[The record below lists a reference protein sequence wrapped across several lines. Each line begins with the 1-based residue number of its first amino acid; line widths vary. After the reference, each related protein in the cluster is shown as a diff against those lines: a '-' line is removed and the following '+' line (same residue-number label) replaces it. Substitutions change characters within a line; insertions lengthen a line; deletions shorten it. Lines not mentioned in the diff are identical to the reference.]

1 MKRCA
6 IDGCQTEKLA
16 ARGMCRKHYVH
27 WYRRREDAPR
37 CLVNGCKWA
46 SYTNGYCATH
56 HHHLL
61 TKGDAEAMD
70 KQRAIKRKLDPNGY
84 VLIRQYGHPAATAG
98 GGWTLEHRIVMEGE
112 LQRHLRT
119 DESVHHKN
127 GNRADNRPENLEL
140 WVRYQPAGQR
150 KEDLV
155 AYAKE
160 ILRRYENEVA

>member
-1 MKRCA
+1 MSRCK
-6 IDGCQTEKLA
+6 IDDCQTEKIA
-16 ARGMCRKHYVH
+16 ARGMCRKHYVF
-27 WYRRREDAPR
+27 WYRRREGGER
-37 CLVNGCKWA
+37 CPVETCTRPA
-46 SYTNGYCATH
+46 YTNGYCATH

-70 KQRAIKRKLDPNGY
+70 KQRAIKSKLDSNGY
-84 VLIRQYGHPAATAG
+84 VMIRQPGHPAAIAG
-98 GGWTLEHRIVMEGE
+98 SWVLEHRIVMEGK
-112 LQRHLRT
+112 LQRYVRP

-150 KEDLV
+150 AEDLL

>member
-1 MKRCA
+1 MKRCK
-6 IDGCQTEKLA
+6 IEGCATEKTVG
-16 ARGMCRKHYVH
+16 RGMCRKHYVY
-27 WYRRREDAPR
+27 WYRRREDGPR
-37 CLVNGCKWA
+37 CPAANCTRPA
-46 SYTNGYCATH
+46 YTNGYCATH

-70 KQRAIKRKLDPNGY
+70 KQRAIKRKLDSNGY
-84 VLIRQYGHPAATAG
+84 VLIRQYGHPAAQAG
-98 GGWTLEHRIVMEGE
+98 GGWTYEHRIVMEGE
-112 LQRHLRT
+112 LHRYLRT

-160 ILRRYENEVA
+160 ILRRYEDEV